1 MEEQMAK
8 EPVHPESTGPT
19 LGSPAPF
26 NEMPGSRKLSLS
38 VPVVAGSVFGAL
50 VLAGLFWV
58 VGRPPPPAPPEPS
71 EESLEYLSNVSVS
84 DFYLS
89 VADNMVGSVILY
101 LDGMVNNKGD
111 RTVRYL
117 RVRLYFY
124 DTLSQL
130 ILRVE
135 RDIVTLDGEPLAPGE
150 TRDFQLRFDRPPAS
164 WNLQPP
170 QFQLVSLEIE

>member
-1 MEEQMAK
+1 M
-8 EPVHPESTGPT
+8 
-19 LGSPAPF
+19 L
-26 NEMPGSRKLSLS
+26 L
-38 VPVVAGSVFGAL
+38 
-50 VLAGLFWV
+50 LAGLFWFAN
-58 VGRPPPPAPPEPS
+58 RPPALPPPAPS
-71 EESLEYLSNVSVS
+71 EESLAYLENVTVS
-84 DFYLS
+84 DFHLS
-89 VADNMVGSVILY
+89 VADNIVGSVILY
-101 LDGMVNNKGD
+101 LDGQVNNKGD

-135 RDIVTLDGEPLAPGE
+135 RDIVSRDGAPLGAGE
-150 TRDFQLRFDRPPAS
+150 TRDFQLRFDRPPNS

>member
-8 EPVHPESTGPT
+8 EPVHPESTGQT

-26 NEMPGSRKLSLS
+26 DEMPGSRKLSLS
-38 VPVVAGSVFGAL
+38 VPVVAGSVFGTL

-58 VGRPPPPAPPEPS
+58 VQRPPLAPPEPS
-71 EESLEYLSNVSVS
+71 EESLEYLSNVTVS

-135 RDIVTLDGEPLAPGE
+135 RDIVTLEGAPLAPGE

>member
-1 MEEQMAK
+1 MAEEPIPAEPTPSSEPQLAK
-8 EPVHPESTGPT
+8 KT
-19 LGSPAPF
+19 
-26 NEMPGSRKLSLS
+26 SLP
-38 VPVVAGSVFGAL
+38 VPVLAGGLFGVL
-50 VLAGLFWV
+50 VIAGLFWLV
-58 VGRPPPPAPPEPS
+58 RRPPAPPPPPPS
-71 EESLEYLSNVSVS
+71 KESLAYLPNVTVS
-84 DFYLS
+84 DFRLS

-101 LDGMVNNKGD
+101 LDGNVNNNGN

-124 DTLSQL
+124 DTLSQV

-135 RDIVTLDGEPLAPGE
+135 RDVITADGAPLAPGE
-150 TRDFQLRFDRPPAS
+150 KRDFQLRFDRPPAS

>member
-1 MEEQMAK
+1 MTEEPITTELAK
-8 EPVHPESTGPT
+8 
-19 LGSPAPF
+19 PAKSQTDRQF
-26 NEMPGSRKLSLS
+26 SLP
-38 VPVVAGSVFGAL
+38 VPVLAGGMFGVL
-50 VLAGLFWV
+50 VLAGLLWIA
-58 VGRPPPPAPPEPS
+58 GRPPASPPLTPS
-71 EESLEYLSNVSVS
+71 EESLAYLPNVTIS
-84 DFYLS
+84 DFRLS

-101 LDGMVNNKGD
+101 LDGQVNNKGD

-130 ILRVE
+130 IQRVE
-135 RDIVTLDGEPLAPGE
+135 RNIVTTDGTPLGPGE
-150 TRDFQLRFDRPPAS
+150 TRDFQLRFDRPPAP